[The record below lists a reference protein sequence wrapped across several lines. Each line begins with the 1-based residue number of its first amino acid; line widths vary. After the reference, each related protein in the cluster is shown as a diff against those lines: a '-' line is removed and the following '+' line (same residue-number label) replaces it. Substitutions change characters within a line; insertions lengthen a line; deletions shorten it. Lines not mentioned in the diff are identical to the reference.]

1 VTERLKMKIQLTQ
14 NLTAIVSGHGKTRDY
29 LHCFRIIEGPTCPCG
44 KGDQTTDH
52 IIYACE
58 RLTKERDRL
67 KRIATRTNKWP
78 ANKCDLIR
86 RHYKE
91 FTKLIN
97 EIQFDKLNVE

>member
-1 VTERLKMKIQLTQ
+1 M
-14 NLTAIVSGHGKTRDY
+14 GKRETT
-29 LHCFRIIEGPTCPCG
+29 FKIIEIIEEPTCPCG
-44 KGDQTTDH
+44 KGDPATDH

-91 FTKLIN
+91 FTKFIN